1 MPGCTRFWSA
11 DAEGWSLEWAD
22 TTQCMGS
29 VSPGCA
35 AVAASDSP
43 FQSQP
48 GPAGLGW
55 QYRPLP
61 PAATAARVRSTCS
74 TMAIAVAA
82 AVATHRR
89 GTVGCRVGTGTTSI
103 TCRYNGL
110 RHPEWL
116 AAQGREGAANI
127 DADRILALSP
137 LFPPV
142 DAYVPT
148 SLVSGSDWYGL
159 LAERLAAVDH
169 EGGVTVY
176 ALGAADQFPASATGF
191 GAGVRWVLATPGVE
205 PGAEPGAEKEKP
217 NPSLVVSVYHDPG
230 RKMDAVS
237 ITTALALAAEQR
249 QVRLDTAMTEV
260 ASGDADVATPIF
272 GQAPAD
278 AMRVAI
284 GLGVNVDH
292 LSATVTLED
301 MAPGAISTTLQLPS
315 LPGHRFEVRPAV
327 QQPLVDAGVM
337 GDAPPKVLWRADNGQ
352 PLLIET
358 SVSGGRHLRYLDRLS
373 EVADSPLRSEAFP
386 ELLLRLLLGE
396 TTWQQGYAQA
406 PVDPTLTLT
415 NSGLSPAVPN
425 QPLAPWLALLLAL
438 LVAVE
443 RWWAERLSAESSQ

>member
-1 MPGCTRFWSA
+1 LNGLTLLNAWGLLA
-11 DAEGWSLEWAD
+11 L
-22 TTQCMGS
+22 
-29 VSPGCA
+29 A
-35 AVAASDSP
+35 ALLLPLAIHLFSRSRGRRVLVGNIALYRQPRRQRVFEARVQQWPLLLLRLLLLIVAALWVAELARE
-43 FQSQP
+43 Q
-48 GPAGLGW
+48 
-55 QYRPLP
+55 RPLL
-61 PAATAARVRSTCS
+61 A
-74 TMAIAVAA
+74 
-82 AVATHRR
+82 
-89 GTVGCRVGTGTTSI
+89 GTTAYV
-103 TCRYNGL
+103 T
-110 RHPEWL
+110 PEWL